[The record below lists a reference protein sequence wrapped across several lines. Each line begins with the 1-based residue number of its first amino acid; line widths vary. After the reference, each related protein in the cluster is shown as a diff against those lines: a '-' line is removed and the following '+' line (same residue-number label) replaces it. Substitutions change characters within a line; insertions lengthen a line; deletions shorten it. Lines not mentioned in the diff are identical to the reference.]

1 MKTKTYDI
9 EFTGLKLGF
18 HDYAFEISLDIF
30 NETPYD
36 HLQLKSAQ
44 AVCKLEKKEN
54 SMELHTTMKASLEFN
69 CDRCGDLFPS
79 DIEFEENLIIK
90 SGTEKM
96 METDDILILAPN
108 DHKIELKD
116 LFYEWI
122 IVHLPIQRIHPEDED
137 GEPTCS
143 PEKLERVQQMLAS
156 DDDNDDQIDERWSQL
171 KDLLTKK

>member
-18 HDYAFEISLDIF
+18 HDFSFEISSDIF
-30 NETPYD
+30 ENSPYD
-36 HLQLKSAQ
+36 DLKITNAK
-44 AVCKLEKKEN
+44 AICKLEKKEN
-54 SMELHTTMKASLEFN
+54 AMELMSSIEVSLQFN
-69 CDRCGDLFPS
+69 CDRCGDLYP
-79 DIEFEENLIIK
+79 DYITFEEKLIIK

-156 DDDNDDQIDERWSQL
+156 DDDNEDQIDERWSQL

>member
-18 HDYAFEISLDIF
+18 HDFSFDVASTIFENS
-30 NETPYD
+30 PYD
-36 HLQLKSAQ
+36 DLIVTEAKAI
-44 AVCKLEKKEN
+44 CKLEKKEN
-54 SMELHTTMKASLEFN
+54 AMELMSSIEVSLEFN
-69 CDRCGDLFPS
+69 CDRCGELYPDH
-79 DIEFEENLIIK
+79 IAFEEKLIIK
-90 SGTEKM
+90 AGTEKM
-96 METDDILILAPN
+96 METDDILILSPN

>member
-18 HDYAFEISLDIF
+18 HDYSFDIATDIF
-30 NETPYD
+30 KDSPYD
-36 HLQLKSAQ
+36 DLKFTSAK
-44 AVCKLEKKEN
+44 ATCKLEKKEN
-54 SMELHTTMKASLEFN
+54 VMELLCSIESSLEFN
-69 CDRCGDLFPS
+69 CDRCGELYPDHMA
-79 DIEFEENLIIK
+79 FEEKLIIK
-90 SGTEKM
+90 AGTEKM
-96 METDDILILAPN
+96 METDDILILSPN

-143 PEKLERVQQMLAS
+143 PEKLARVQQMLSS
-156 DDDNDDQIDERWSQL
+156 DDDNEDQIDERWSQL

>member
-1 MKTKTYDI
+1 MKTNTYDI

-18 HDYAFEISLDIF
+18 HDYDLNIDLNLFE
-30 NETPYD
+30 NTPYD
-36 HLQLKSAQ
+36 HLLLKSAK

-54 SMELHTTMKASLEFN
+54 SMELKTFIEAALEFN
-69 CDRCGDLFPS
+69 CDRCGELFPS
-79 DIEFEENLIIK
+79 DIEFEEKLIIK
-90 SGTEKM
+90 TGSEKM
-96 METDDILILAPN
+96 METDDILILSQS

-143 PEKLERVQQMLAS
+143 PEKLQRVQQMLAS
-156 DDDNDDQIDERWSQL
+156 DDDKDDQIDERWSQL